1 MIVQRETRHKVND
14 PKRKLCRMTRAARKR
29 LLNLVPRVLAPDVV
43 VVVVAVP
50 ARGALSELLYDSN
63 HQFSRISNSTFANHL
78 QAETIHVESGAHVR
92 VEPH

>member
-1 MIVQRETRHKVND
+1 
-14 PKRKLCRMTRAARKR
+14 MTRAARKR
-29 LLNLVPRVLAPDVV
+29 LLNLVPRVWAPDVVVV